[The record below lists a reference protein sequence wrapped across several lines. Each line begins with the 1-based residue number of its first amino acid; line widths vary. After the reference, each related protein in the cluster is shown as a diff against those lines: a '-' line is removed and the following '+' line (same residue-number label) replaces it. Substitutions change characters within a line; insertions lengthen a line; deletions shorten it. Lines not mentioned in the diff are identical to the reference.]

1 MSELTCLELSVLLWI
16 AHLVALVGTAAPQ
29 LPLSYLMSSRDIPM
43 EPKGLRAGRGK
54 RALANYVENFTAF
67 VALNLAFIALHQS
80 AGIWP
85 TIWIVTRILYLP
97 LYVFGVIYIRSLI
110 WACPSSRS

>member
-1 MSELTCLELSVLLWI
+1 VSELTCLELSVLLWI

-67 VALNLAFIALHQS
+67 VALDLAFMLD
-80 AGIWP
+80 
-85 TIWIVTRILYLP
+85 L
-97 LYVFGVIYIRSLI
+97 
-110 WACPSSRS
+110 